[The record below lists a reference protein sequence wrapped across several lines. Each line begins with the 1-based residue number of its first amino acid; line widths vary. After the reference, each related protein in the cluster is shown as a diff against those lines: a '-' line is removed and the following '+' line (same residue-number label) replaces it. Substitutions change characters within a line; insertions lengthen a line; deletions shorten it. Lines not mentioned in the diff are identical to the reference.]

1 MPTATHPIRRLVA
14 FAPPPAIARAPGE
27 NVRLF
32 LLTFVSGF
40 LAFSALIA

>member
-1 MPTATHPIRRLVA
+1 MPTATHPIRRLVPQP
-14 FAPPPAIARAPGE
+14 FVEVERAPGE

-32 LLTFVSGF
+32 VLTFVSGF